1 MLDSHG
7 KLTAEKGADNMR
19 TEATKAA
26 KARYDAKTAKYYSL
40 KLNTNTDR
48 EMIEHLA
55 KQENVQGYLK
65 ELIRK
70 DMKGAK
76 PMTYKIKPE
85 FLDLWGSDATEDT
98 IITED
103 DLEMITR
110 GWDKTPADVMDQL
123 IPLE

>member
-1 MLDSHG
+1 
-7 KLTAEKGADNMR
+7 MR

-40 KLNTNTDR
+40 KLNTNTDS

-70 DMKGAK
+70 DMAK
-76 PMTYKIKPE
+76 
-85 FLDLWGSDATEDT
+85 
-98 IITED
+98 
-103 DLEMITR
+103 
-110 GWDKTPADVMDQL
+110 
-123 IPLE
+123 

>member
-1 MLDSHG
+1 MFI
-7 KLTAEKGADNMR
+7 T
-19 TEATKAA
+19 
-26 KARYDAKTAKYYSL
+26 DAKRKTNMDYDRKNTKL
-40 KLNTNTDR
+40 IGMKLNKNTDAD
-48 EMIEHLA
+48 ILA
-55 KQENVQGYLK
+55 FLEAKENVQGYLK

-85 FLDLWGSDATEDT
+85 YLDLWGSDATEDT

-110 GWDKTPADVMDQL
+110 GWEKTPADVMDQL